1 MATRSVG
8 FRNSLRDWG
17 RGEGE
22 DQAERCHNPTVE
34 IQWEH
39 THFALLECNNL
50 PEIEL
55 VTSMSYLTLNTQINN
70 LCCSHTFI

>member
-8 FRNSLRDWG
+8 FRNFLRDWG

-55 VTSMSYLTLNTQINN
+55 VTSMFYLTLNTQITCAALTRSFN
-70 LCCSHTFI
+70 